1 MRWLF
6 IDPTNRAEM
15 EFRAGMLARIDA
27 WWNAFSAQAAQID
40 AVFSRTAE
48 WDVPAWM
55 HEHLSPIDER
65 LMWEFGPALKQKGH
79 RLVITPEAEHALRP
93 IVHTLVERAPAIAG
107 WEFYEYRLPERP
119 ETALRA
125 VTGRTGEDVAGT
137 LFRARLGRGRRV
149 DLTFSIPFCR
159 DEDDRAAMH
168 AAFVA
173 CECLLGEQ
181 TLDERVGTISV
192 VPPRER
198 RLARMM
204 EKIAAEGNAPW
215 LPLAQLRETVDY
227 LVAGLNDKL
236 PLQPYGESI
245 EENRWAT
252 IELKPQPR
260 DDYARR
266 SDLLVAITGALDT
279 WQAAH
284 GGGEFYSACH
294 SRCGE
299 TFCYVK
305 IDGREGLSVDSPF
318 TDRREIED
326 ALHAALRSQQLGCVI
341 GGGTGFA
348 YSYIDL
354 ALTDVQAG
362 IGVVRETLQ
371 HGRVPRRCW
380 ILFFDATLAREWVG
394 VYDDSPEPLLG

>member
-15 EFRAGMLARIDA
+15 EFRAGLLARMDTWWQTFSAKAASIDA
-27 WWNAFSAQAAQID
+27 I
-40 AVFSRTAE
+40 FSRSSE
-48 WDVPAWM
+48 WDLPAWM
-55 HEHLSPIDER
+55 HDELGAVDAR
-65 LMWEFGPALKQKGH
+65 LMWEFGPALQQKGH
-79 RLVITPEAEHALRP
+79 RLVITPEAEHGLRP
-93 IVHTLVERAPAIAG
+93 IVHTLIERAPPVAG
-107 WEFYEYRLPERP
+107 WEFYEYRLPEKFDA
-119 ETALRA
+119 ALRA
-125 VTGRTGEDVAGT
+125 TASRTGEDIAGT
-137 LFRARLGRGRRV
+137 LFRARVGRGRRI

-159 DEDDRAAMH
+159 DEDDRAALH

-181 TLDERVGTISV
+181 PLDERVGTISV

-198 RLARMM
+198 WLARMM
-204 EKIAAEGNAPW
+204 EKLAADDNSPW
-215 LPLAQLRETVDY
+215 LPLAKLRETVEY
-227 LVAGLNDKL
+227 LVAALHDKL
-236 PLQPYGESI
+236 PLQPCGEWI
-245 EENRWAT
+245 EESRWAT

-260 DDYARR
+260 DDYPRR

-305 IDGREGLSVDSPF
+305 IDGRNGLSDESPF
-318 TDRREIED
+318 ADRGAIED
-326 ALHAALRSQQLGCVI
+326 ALHAALRGQRSGCVT
-341 GGGTGFA
+341 GGGTGLV

-354 ALTDVQAG
+354 ALTDVSAG
-362 IGVVRETLQ
+362 ISVVRDALQ
-371 HGRVPRRCW
+371 RGRAPLRSW
-380 ILFFDATLAREWVG
+380 ILFFDATLAGEWVG
-394 VYDDSPEPLLG
+394 IYDGTPEPVLA